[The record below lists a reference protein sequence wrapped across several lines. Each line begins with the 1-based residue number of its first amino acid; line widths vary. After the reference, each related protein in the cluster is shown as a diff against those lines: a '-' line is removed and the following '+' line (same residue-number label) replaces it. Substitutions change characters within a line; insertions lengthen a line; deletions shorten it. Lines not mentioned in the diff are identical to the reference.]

1 AAKHAAKQES
11 ANTPAAA
18 KAQGATN
25 GPPASRTA
33 QPPPKATRANTS
45 VRTVMP
51 LPYALVIL
59 AAQTRPIS
67 AGENETPAKKTM
79 TRSVQDVQAQ
89 AILQD

>member
-45 VRTVMP
+45 
-51 LPYALVIL
+51 